1 MFVEALYG
9 DTWLQWPSEVRT
21 FVLTITITNIIVVV
35 IIAISKMH
43 CNCHLYRDL
52 SWVSETVSPCVQ
64 RVRVYN
70 CGKTSIPRR
79 GWVKQTHLSLRW
91 ICIYNFVARVVAIT
105 SILIPVLPTQ
115 KIQTTKTF
123 FEEYMLSRVWKEGG
137 NVWGSWVKIPC
148 HAMPYLT
155 LTYTKQY
162 DAMPYNTIPC
172 YTTPWMQDSEGGNVW
187 GSLAT
192 SSIVWPSP
200 SS

>member
-1 MFVEALYG
+1 MKCLVKHCMETHGFSDRQKSGHL
-9 DTWLQWPSEVRT
+9 SS
-21 FVLTITITNIIVVV
+21 IIIIINIIV
-35 IIAISKMH
+35 IIAFSKMH

-52 SWVSETVSPCVQ
+52 SWGPETVSPCVQ

-70 CGKTSIPRR
+70 CGKTIIPRR
-79 GWVKQTHLSLRW
+79 VWVRQTHLSLSW

-148 HAMPYLT
+148 HAMPCLT
-155 LTYTKQY
+155 LPCHIQSNTMPCHIIPYHAIPPHGCKTAKVVTYG
-162 DAMPYNTIPC
+162 A
-172 YTTPWMQDSEGGNVW
+172 
-187 GSLAT
+187 A
-192 SSIVWPSP
+192 
-200 SS
+200 

>member
-1 MFVEALYG
+1 MKCLVKLCMETHGFSDRQKSGHLSS
-9 DTWLQWPSEVRT
+9 PSSSSTSSSSSSLPLVRCT
-21 FVLTITITNIIVVV
+21 AIVTL
-35 IIAISKMH
+35 H
-43 CNCHLYRDL
+43 RDL

-79 GWVKQTHLSLRW
+79 GWVRQTHLSLSW

-148 HAMPYLT
+148 HAMPCLALPYHT
-155 LTYTKQY
+155 QSNTMPCHIIPYHAIPPHGCKTAKVVTYG
-162 DAMPYNTIPC
+162 A
-172 YTTPWMQDSEGGNVW
+172 
-187 GSLAT
+187 A
-192 SSIVWPSP
+192 
-200 SS
+200 